1 MSRDILSIPEELLPE
16 VIRIIRSGI
25 LINQISSKPTI
36 KIACDLL
43 EEWVSDM
50 EEDLERKE
58 NVSSSPTL
66 FPPT

>member
-1 MSRDILSIPEELLPE
+1 MSREILSIPEELLPE

-50 EEDLERKE
+50 EEDLERKDHD
-58 NVSSSPTL
+58 
-66 FPPT
+66 